1 MAIAVQLLTSTL
13 VLFLVYFIVAHDI
26 DMDKLSEQAA
36 GPLLVCTALF
46 WASLV
51 TPDLPLSTEIH
62 DFLTT
67 YNFSAASD
75 REFFDGGTT
84 FTLQLGLSFGHTHAE
99 VALAGISAGQSQAST
114 PDTDHDQDVHRDLC
128 AICATMAMAN
138 TLVASAPPSL
148 PVQLTATARQSI
160 LDPEVIT
167 TDSRRG
173 AFRSRAPPLS

>member
-1 MAIAVQLLTSTL
+1 MTWGIISVNWLRTKAKRLSLL
-13 VLFLVYFIVAHDI
+13 
-26 DMDKLSEQAA
+26 
-36 GPLLVCTALF
+36 ALF
-46 WASLV
+46 AL
-51 TPDLPLSTEIH
+51 
-62 DFLTT
+62 
-67 YNFSAASD
+67 A
-75 REFFDGGTT
+75 
-84 FTLQLGLSFGHTHAE
+84 LQLGLSFGHTHAE